1 VRKAASPLFAEIRH
15 GGILASQRPLFQF
28 GALIAGAVAITLALV
43 GTASGLDPDR
53 MAAVVADT
61 QLTRQR
67 VSIQR
72 SSTHF
77 ADTLHADTLAADSV
91 LADSIARRAERWH
104 PVGES
109 VRSPHRRAPGRLVR
123 LEHARRLLGARVQLD
138 SLSERYIAREFVA
151 GQDVRYPLSMD
162 LETYRLYRY
171 REDVDDNW
179 RTLRAQRARL
189 RSQQRRGGLG
199 FNIVVPGGQQSA
211 FTTIFGR
218 PEVDLRVNGQAMI
231 NAGFDYRRSDQQV
244 AFTGSPSQ
252 LDPQFKQD
260 LRLGIVGTIGDK
272 LRVDVNWD
280 TNNQFD
286 YQNQLKLQYTGYE
299 DDIIQRIE
307 AGNVMLQT
315 PSRLIRGGQS
325 LFGIKSEFQLGN
337 LYLTTVASQQEGQ
350 TSSLSIDGGA
360 ETTTFDLKATDYEES
375 THFFL
380 GYYFLNNYERALSQ
394 PPNLLVFDGFDRIES
409 VEVWKLQGYLN
420 PEDENVRQV
429 VAVAD
434 LGESSE
440 ILPPNPES
448 VPAFGSLPANV
459 RDQYQG
465 AIREYLRRG
474 ANLANYLAHRAIF
487 SDLSFRM
494 TSRSGRSAD

>member
-1 VRKAASPLFAEIRH
+1 VNSAHGCVASSAAAVSASTLSCPAASN
-15 GGILASQRPLFQF
+15 
-28 GALIAGAVAITLALV
+28 
-43 GTASGLDPDR
+43 
-53 MAAVVADT
+53 
-61 QLTRQR
+61 
-67 VSIQR
+67 
-72 SSTHF
+72 
-77 ADTLHADTLAADSV
+77 
-91 LADSIARRAERWH
+91 
-104 PVGES
+104 
-109 VRSPHRRAPGRLVR
+109 
-123 LEHARRLLGARVQLD
+123 RRLPP
-138 SLSERYIAREFVA
+138 S
-151 GQDVRYPLSMD
+151 
-162 LETYRLYRY
+162 
-171 REDVDDNW
+171 
-179 RTLRAQRARL
+179 
-189 RSQQRRGGLG
+189 
-199 FNIVVPGGQQSA
+199 SA
-211 FTTIFGR
+211 D

-325 LFGIKSEFQLGN
+325 LFGIKSELQLGN

-380 GYYFLNNYERALSQ
+380 GYYFLNNYERASPSPQ
-394 PPNLLVFDGFDRIES
+394 PARLRWIRPIES

-434 LGESSE
+434 LGESPDAASE
-440 ILPPNPES
+440 SRTRASIRD
-448 VPAFGSLPANV
+448 LPANA

-474 ANLANYLAHRAIF
+474 ANLANYLAHPAI
-487 SDLSFRM
+487 SSSRSSRM
-494 TSRSGRSAD
+494 TFRSARSAA